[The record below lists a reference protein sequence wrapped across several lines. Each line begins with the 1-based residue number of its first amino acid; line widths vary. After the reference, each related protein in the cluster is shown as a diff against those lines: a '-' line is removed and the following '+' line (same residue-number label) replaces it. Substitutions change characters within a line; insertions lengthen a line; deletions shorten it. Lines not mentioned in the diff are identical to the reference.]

1 MGGRLSKS
9 ANKPAITQRGA
20 RTARWAVRRL
30 VLLFMMLCVL
40 MAVLLRAR
48 YGIRDRL
55 YDAALLLR
63 QAAIKKVSA
72 EPVVR

>member
-1 MGGRLSKS
+1 MTKQS
-9 ANKPAITQRGA
+9 I
-20 RTARWAVRRL
+20 

-55 YDAALLLR
+55 YDAALLL
-63 QAAIKKVSA
+63 AAVMLFGFAAHIVGLL
-72 EPVVR
+72 

>member
-1 MGGRLSKS
+1 MTKQS
-9 ANKPAITQRGA
+9 I
-20 RTARWAVRRL
+20 

-40 MAVLLRAR
+40 MAALLRAR